1 VRRGRVWRLAA
12 PLAAAVLGLAGCGWL
27 GIGPPNAVP
36 ASVSA
41 KSSQSCTAKL
51 PTPRRYLGLAVPG
64 VGATVHGA
72 ANFANLV
79 GQGPNLVAYYV
90 TFGTPFDAAAT
101 CAIASRGAL
110 PLIQI
115 QPYTTSVAKIGEG
128 FYDNYLFQ
136 YAEAVKKFGDPVVIS
151 FGHEMNGNW
160 YPWGPPKYNGA
171 GPGKTSPASFVAAW
185 REIHAAFQAVGAK
198 NVIWLWD
205 PNIVYTYSPSLS
217 EYYPG
222 NGYVDW
228 VGVDGYFR
236 LPGETFQSV
245 FGETLQEIAELTSK
259 PMIIAETG
267 VANFRGASAEIDSIF
282 SGVESYK
289 NMLGFVYFNSAGTLD
304 WRLQDD
310 PTALAAFR
318 VQLHSGW

>member
-1 VRRGRVWRLAA
+1 VSHGKVWRLAV
-12 PLAAAVLGLAGCGWL
+12 PLAAVLLGLAGCGWL
-27 GIGPPNAVP
+27 GIGHPTAAP
-36 ASVSA
+36 AIVSA

-64 VGATVHGA
+64 IGASVHGA
-72 ANFANLV
+72 ANFADLV
-79 GQGPNLVAYYV
+79 GQRPNLVAYYV
-90 TFGTPFDAAAT
+90 TFGTPFDAATT
-101 CAIASRGAL
+101 CAIASRGEL
-110 PLIQI
+110 PLIQM

-136 YAEAVKKFGDPVVIS
+136 YADAVKKFGAPVVIS
-151 FGHEMNGNW
+151 FAHEMNGNW
-160 YPWGPPKYNGA
+160 YPWGPPKYG
-171 GPGKTSPASFVAAW
+171 GGGGDTSPASFVAAW
-185 REIHAAFQAVGAK
+185 RQIHAAFQAVGAK

-205 PNIVYTYSPSLS
+205 PNIVYTYSPPLS

-222 NGYVDW
+222 NAYVDW

-245 FGETLQEIAELTSK
+245 FGATLQEIAKITSK

-267 VANFRGASAEIDSIF
+267 VANIPGASAEIDSIF

-304 WRLQDD
+304 WQLQND
-310 PTALAAFR
+310 PPALAAFR
-318 VQLHSGW
+318 FQVHSSW